1 MCSIKNGFIFL
12 FAFVC
17 SLNISSSS
25 AFEYEDD
32 SRSVSN
38 ISGDI
43 SWISN
48 PALLGT
54 EEFHWGFRLAR
65 INGSVAN
72 NALSLDRYK
81 EYNGEYLTETD
92 KQDILDEISGD
103 SAHLNSLITL
113 DALSF
118 RWSNFGFYT
127 RSYGGGRGGI
137 DKTFVDILFFGNKL
151 DETYSFLNTGSALA
165 YTSVGLAYGRPAGS
179 VNDWDISTGASLRF
193 IIGLG
198 AADVV
203 ESRGETKTAIDG
215 IDGWTETTIRY
226 SKSTGTGLAF
236 DFGIWARNDP
246 WEIQLSLNDFGSSV
260 SFGEAEEKYV
270 FYEFEDWTFENES
283 EEDGHAYV
291 SEDTTLALDSWSCP
305 LPIRL
310 NTLIGYH
317 LDWGFVYLQW
327 LQGLRTFGGGTTNPH
342 ISLGTEWR
350 AREWLFPRLQFDIGG
365 SEGISIAAGTGLRI
379 GPTQIDL
386 AITTFAFPPMNSK
399 GIGVAFGLE
408 IGR

>member
-65 INGSVAN
+65 IHGSVAN

-92 KQDILDEISGD
+92 KRDIIDAISGD
-103 SAHLNSLITL
+103 SAKLASLVSI

-118 RWSNFGFYT
+118 RWANFGFYT
-127 RSYGGGRGGI
+127 RGYGGGTGGL
-137 DKTFVDILFFGNKL
+137 DKSFIDILFFGNDL
-151 DETYSFLNTGSALA
+151 NERYSFLNTGSALA
-165 YTSVGLAYGRPAGS
+165 YSSIGIALGRPSGT
-179 VNDWDISTGASLRF
+179 VYDWNVSLGGSLRF

-203 ESRGETKTAIDG
+203 ESRGETETAIDG

-226 SKSTGTGLAF
+226 SKGTGTGLAF
-236 DFGIWARNDP
+236 DFGFWARKDR

-260 SFGEAEEKYV
+260 SFGEAEEQYL
-270 FYEFEDWTFENES
+270 FYEFEDWTFEDES

-305 LPIRL
+305 LPVRL
-310 NTLIGYH
+310 NTLVGYH
-317 LDWGFVYLQW
+317 LNWGHVYLQW
-327 LQGLRTFGGGTTNPH
+327 LQGLRTFGGGTTNPR

-350 AREWLFPRLQFDIGG
+350 AREWFLPRLQFDVGG
-365 SEGISIAAGTGLRI
+365 TEGISLAAGSGFRI
-379 GPTQIDL
+379 GTAQIDL
-386 AITTFAFPPMNSK
+386 AITTFAFPPMNSR
-399 GIGVAFGLE
+399 GIGAALGIGFGS
-408 IGR
+408 